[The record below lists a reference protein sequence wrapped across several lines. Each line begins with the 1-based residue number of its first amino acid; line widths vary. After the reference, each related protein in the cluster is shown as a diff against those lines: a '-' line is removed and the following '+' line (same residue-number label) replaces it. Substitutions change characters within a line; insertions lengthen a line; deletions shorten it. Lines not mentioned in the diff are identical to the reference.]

1 VGVAVAEDDAEENE
15 PGVLGGAPQV
25 CQLGR
30 ESLRSGEPEPAD
42 EGVVEAPLAHD
53 EAEDVEEE
61 EERAEGGL
69 SAVLE
74 R

>member
-1 VGVAVAEDDAEENE
+1 MAVAEDDAEENE
-15 PGVLGGAPQV
+15 PGVLGGAPQD

-30 ESLRSGEPEPAD
+30 ESLWSGEPGD

-61 EERAEGGL
+61 EERAEGGP
-69 SAVLE
+69 SAVPE